1 MMKKSRQDKIL
12 ELVVTYCIDT
22 QDELIDRLRESGY
35 DVTQA
40 TVSRDIR
47 ALNLIKVQTE
57 QGKYRYV
64 QPRREGR
71 SDPETKRE
79 GNATALHAS
88 AITRVCYALN
98 NVVVKTYPGMAQAVA
113 TGIDN
118 IKSDDIL
125 GCVAGDDTIF
135 VVATSNEIAQ
145 NIGAKIKTMMIE
157 AKSV

>member
-12 ELVVTYCIDT
+12 ELVAIYCIDT

-98 NVVVKTYPGMAQAVA
+98 NVVVKTTPGMASAVA
-113 TGIDN
+113 LYLDYTYHN
-118 IKSDDIL
+118 IML
-125 GCVAGDDTIF
+125 GSVAGDDTII
-135 VVATSNEIAQ
+135 VVTRGEEDSRRLCDYLLSMTE
-145 NIGAKIKTMMIE
+145 
-157 AKSV
+157 

>member
-1 MMKKSRQDKIL
+1 MKKSRQDKIL
-12 ELVVTYCIDT
+12 ELVAAYYIDT

-71 SDPETKRE
+71 ADTTDDKKGS
-79 GNATALHAS
+79 NNTANHAHS
-88 AITRVCYALN
+88 ITHVCYAMN
-98 NVVVKTYPGMAQAVA
+98 NVVVKTTPGMASAVA
-113 TGIDN
+113 LFLDYTYHN
-118 IKSDDIL
+118 IML
-125 GCVAGDDTIF
+125 GSVAGDDTVI
-135 VVATSNEIAQ
+135 VVTRGEEDSRRLCDYLASTTE
-145 NIGAKIKTMMIE
+145 K
-157 AKSV
+157 